1 MNLCAITIAHREI
14 ESTIPGE
21 KIDTTDPIES
31 ELRKNPRSFPRFK
44 EEDKVP
50 LIGEPPFRN
59 LASDD
64 SDQPNSSARVAHN
77 RPTDHRSQPPMST
90 ADSATQAT
98 TTRSAF
104 RVDSLAIGMIV
115 MLAMTVLGRAI
126 GFLRGMAFCRL
137 MDDTDVGRWSMA
149 FGFITL
155 ITPVMLLG
163 IPGVLPRFT
172 EHFRRKNSLTPFVR
186 RIAIGT
192 LACTTVFVTTM
203 LWLPDWFGWIV
214 FLQPQDNRLIYG
226 VAGAVVGMILYNF
239 ISDLNGSLRQVRM
252 VSCMQFMQG
261 VGFTV
266 LSVAWLIAGGSFT
279 GVVWMFAAS
288 CLIASIPGLWSL
300 IRSWGSAQVLG
311 DIEEEPASSVANGDS
326 PSRDDSFGRWDMIRR
341 LAPYATALWMMN
353 LIGNLFELSD
363 RYMILH
369 FIPATETLS
378 AEIAGQAAVGQYHSG
393 RIIPMLLLS
402 LGTMIG
408 GVMLPYLSADWEAR
422 RFEAV
427 QTRLRDALLA
437 VSIVFTSG
445 SAVAILLGP
454 WIFNVLLQGR
464 YTDGMTLMPMALC
477 FCTWAALVTVGQNY
491 LWTVEKGKWVPVAM
505 AAGLFSNLAL
515 NAWLLPM
522 LGLQG
527 AVIATLCSHGVVM
540 GGVWLAM
547 VGCGYKVDLTLV
559 VLSLLP
565 VSLLFSPYVAL
576 LFAIAIGLMVWNDDA
591 TRQRWLES
599 LPEKVRAKLWL
610 LA

>member
-1 MNLCAITIAHREI
+1 MNKVTPISEPTFANAATQHVASRRE
-14 ESTIPGE
+14 
-21 KIDTTDPIES
+21 
-31 ELRKNPRSFPRFK
+31 F
-44 EEDKVP
+44 V
-50 LIGEPPFRN
+50 
-59 LASDD
+59 
-64 SDQPNSSARVAHN
+64 RVARN
-77 RPTDHRSQPPMST
+77 DPTDSRSQLPMST
-90 ADSATQAT
+90 ADSATQST
-98 TTRSAF
+98 TPRSAF

-115 MLAMTVLGRAI
+115 MLAMTVLGRGI
-126 GFLRGMAFCRL
+126 GFIRGMAFCRL

-172 EHFRRKNSLTPFVR
+172 EHFRLKRSLTPFVR
-186 RIAIGT
+186 RIATGT
-192 LACTTVFVTTM
+192 LACTTIFVTTM

-226 VAGAVVGMILYNF
+226 VAGAVVGMIVYNF

-261 VGFTV
+261 VGFTL
-266 LSVAWLIAGGSFT
+266 LSVAWLLTGGTFT

-288 CLIASIPGLWSL
+288 CLVASIPGLWSL
-300 IRSWGSAQVLG
+300 VRSWDSAQILQVS
-311 DIEEEPASSVANGDS
+311 EEESSSPAADKTL
-326 PSRDDSFGRWDMIRR
+326 PSDDVPFGLWDMIRR
-341 LAPYATALWMMN
+341 LAPYATALWLMN

-408 GVMLPYLSADWEAR
+408 GVMLPYLSADWEAK
-422 RFEAV
+422 RFAAV
-427 QTRLRDALLA
+427 QTRLRDALLS
-437 VSIVFTSG
+437 VSIVFTCG
-445 SAVAILLGP
+445 SAMAILLGP

-505 AAGLFSNLAL
+505 AAGLLSNLAL

-522 LGLQG
+522 YGLQG

-540 GGVWLAM
+540 SGVWLAM
-547 VGCGYKVDLTLV
+547 IGCGYKVDMTLV

-565 VSLLFSPYVAL
+565 VSLLVSPHVAL
-576 LFAIAIGLMVWNDDA
+576 LLATAIGLMVWNDDA
-591 TRQRWLES
+591 TRRRWLES
-599 LPEKVRAKLWL
+599 LPENVRAKLPL
-610 LA
+610 LG

>member
-1 MNLCAITIAHREI
+1 
-14 ESTIPGE
+14 
-21 KIDTTDPIES
+21 
-31 ELRKNPRSFPRFK
+31 
-44 EEDKVP
+44 
-50 LIGEPPFRN
+50 
-59 LASDD
+59 
-64 SDQPNSSARVAHN
+64 
-77 RPTDHRSQPPMST
+77 MST
-90 ADSATQAT
+90 ADSATHPT
-98 TTRSAF
+98 SSRSAF

-115 MLAMTVLGRAI
+115 MLAMTVLGRGI
-126 GFLRGMAFCRL
+126 GFIRGMAFCRL

-172 EHFRRKNSLTPFVR
+172 EHFRLKRSLTPFVR
-186 RIAIGT
+186 RIATGT
-192 LACTTVFVTTM
+192 LACTTIFVTTM

-226 VAGAVVGMILYNF
+226 VAGAVVGMITYNF
-239 ISDLNGSLRQVRM
+239 VSDLNGSLRQVRM

-261 VGFTV
+261 VGFTL
-266 LSVAWLIAGGSFT
+266 LSIAWLISGGSFT

-300 IRSWGSAQVLG
+300 IRSWESAQQLSDADNATTNLSEG
-311 DIEEEPASSVANGDS
+311 TEAPS
-326 PSRDDSFGRWDMIRR
+326 PNDELPFGLWDMVRR
-341 LAPYATALWMMN
+341 LAPYATALWLMN

-369 FIPATETLS
+369 FIPATETMS

-408 GVMLPYLSADWEAR
+408 GVMLPYLSADWEAK

-491 LWTVEKGKWVPVAM
+491 LWTVEKGKWIPVAM
-505 AAGLFSNLAL
+505 AAGLISNLAL

-540 GGVWLAM
+540 TGVWLAM
-547 VGCGYKVDLTLV
+547 IGCGYPLDLRLV

-565 VSLLFSPYVAL
+565 VSLLFSPSVAL
-576 LFAIAIGLMVWNDDA
+576 LLAIAIGLMVWNDDA

-599 LPEKVRAKLWL
+599 LPDKVRSKLMPL
-610 LA
+610 G